1 MTDPKGKGKIQGEG
15 DKESD
20 RKYRERTTEF
30 VKSKRGQQEIEKAG
44 ELSEAEARKLKK
56 YEEQGKARAKGEDPQ
71 IRHQSNK

>member
-1 MTDPKGKGKIQGEG
+1 MTHPKGKIQGEG
-15 DKESD
+15 DKEAD
-20 RKYRERTTEF
+20 RKYRERTTGF

-44 ELSEAEARKLKK
+44 DVSEAEARKLKK

>member
-1 MTDPKGKGKIQGEG
+1 MTQPKGKIQGEG

-20 RKYRERTTEF
+20 RKYRTRATEF
-30 VKSKRGQQEIEKAG
+30 VKSKRGQQEIGKAG
-44 ELSEAEARKLKK
+44 DVSEAEARKLKK